1 LSCDFRHLSIGVVK
15 IISPIELNLIT
26 NILSFLD
33 TPQNYINYPNFA
45 LMKFIDTHSHLY
57 SSEFDSDRLLIIKEA
72 ISAGVSTILLPNI
85 SSKYTKGM
93 LELCDEFPQNCFPM
107 MGLHPCD
114 VNEDN
119 IEEELLHVEQELAKG
134 KYIAVGEIGLDLY
147 WDKTKLE
154 VQKKAFIYQIE
165 LAKKYKLPIAIHV
178 RNSFIEAIEI
188 IEKLNNESLRGV
200 FHCFTGSVEDA
211 QRVINLGNFYLG
223 IGGVLT
229 FKNSGLDKTIAE
241 IQLQHLI
248 LETDAPYLAPTP
260 FRGKRN
266 ESKYILNIAEKL
278 AEVQQIEIEEVA
290 KITTINAKKLFGL

>member
-1 LSCDFRHLSIGVVK
+1 M
-15 IISPIELNLIT
+15 
-26 NILSFLD
+26 
-33 TPQNYINYPNFA
+33 Q
-45 LMKFIDTHSHLY
+45 FIDTHSHLY
-57 SSEFDSDRLLIIKEA
+57 SSQFDEDRTQAINDA

-85 SSKYTKGM
+85 SSEYTKGM
-93 LELCDEFPQNCFPM
+93 LEVCGEFPENCFPM

-119 IEEELLHVEQELAKG
+119 IEGELIHVEQELAKG

-154 VQKKAFIYQIE
+154 IQKKAFIHQIE

-178 RNSFIEAIEI
+178 RDSFAEAIEI
-188 IEKLNNESLRGV
+188 IEKLNDESLSGV
-200 FHCFTGSVEDA
+200 FHCFTGRVEDA

-229 FKNSGLDKTIAE
+229 FKNSGLDKTIAKIE
-241 IQLQHLI
+241 LQNLI
-248 LETDAPYLAPTP
+248 LETDAPYLAPAP

-266 ESKYILNIAEKL
+266 ESKYIVNIAEKL
-278 AEVQQIEIEEVA
+278 AEVQQIDIDHVA
-290 KITTINAKKLFGL
+290 RITTLNAKKLFGL